1 MKNAFALAL
10 ISTVLTFSSAAPSLA
25 ATKKVLI
32 VLSSEKSLTLKDGK
46 TYATGFYMNE
56 LGVPLKALVDHG
68 YEPVFSNPKGNTASM
83 DVHSDK
89 PALFADEKEYKA
101 VKELL
106 QKSAPLAHPIPLAKI
121 SDKDLGEF
129 SAIFIPGGHP
139 PMQDLWKD
147 PSLGKILHH
156 FHDKKKPTAL
166 ICHGPISLLST
177 LKNPSAVASSVE
189 LKKTPPANT
198 DWLYSGY
205 EMTVF
210 SDAEEKPNEPGKLG
224 GYMKFY
230 PEDALRAAGGKL
242 KIGPAYKSNVVQ
254 DRELITGQNPASDKE
269 LADHLLKALQ

>member
-1 MKNAFALAL
+1 MKQTFAIL
-10 ISTVLTFSSAAPSLA
+10 ILMMLVIVWSAPSNA
-25 ATKKVLI
+25 AARKVLI
-32 VLSSEKSLTLKDGK
+32 VLSSEKALTLKDGK

-56 LGVPLKALVDHG
+56 LGVPLKALIDHG
-68 YEPVFSNPKGNTASM
+68 FEPVFSNPKGNQPAM

-89 PALFADEKEYKA
+89 PGLFADENEYKA
-101 VKELL
+101 VKDLL

-121 SDKDLGEF
+121 SDADLEQF

-139 PMQDLWKD
+139 PMEDLWKE
-147 PSLGKILHH
+147 PTLGKIFHH
-156 FHDKKKPTAL
+156 FHEKKKPTAL

-177 LKNPSAVASSVE
+177 LRNPAAVANSVE
-189 LKKTPPANT
+189 LKKAPPANT

-210 SDAEEKPNEPGKLG
+210 SDAEEKPNEPDKLG

-230 PEDALRAAGGKL
+230 PEDALRAAGGKV
-242 KIGPAYKSNVVQ
+242 KVGPVRKSFVVE

-269 LADHLLKALQ
+269 LADHLLKALGE